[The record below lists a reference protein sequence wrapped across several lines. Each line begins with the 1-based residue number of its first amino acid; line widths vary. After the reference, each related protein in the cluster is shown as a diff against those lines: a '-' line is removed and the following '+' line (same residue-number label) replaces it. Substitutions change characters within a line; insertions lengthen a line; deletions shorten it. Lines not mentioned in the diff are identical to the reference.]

1 MAYSPAALFHGRRG
15 QTGGA
20 DEVADTVNIGN
31 GRLAMFVDVQRSLFS
46 DDQASRAEVEVLK
59 IGLSPQGHEHFI
71 ACEYL
76 PVLECRDDLRDSIPL
91 DVFDGL
97 FSTVEAASVLKALHK
112 HANEFRIEK
121 LKGTISPIDDSDLY
135 AERGKD

>member
-1 MAYSPAALFHGRRG
+1 MAYSPAALFHGSG
-15 QTGGA
+15 SQTGGT
-20 DEVADTVNIGN
+20 DEIADTVNVGN
-31 GRLAMFVDVQRSLFS
+31 GRLAMFIDGQRSLFS
-46 DDQASRAEVEVLK
+46 DDQAGRAEVEIFN

-71 ACEYL
+71 AGEYL
-76 PVLECRDDLRDSIPL
+76 PVLECRHDLRDSIPP

-97 FSTVEAASVLKALHK
+97 FSTVATAGMLKALHK

-121 LKGTISPIDDSDLY
+121 LKGTISSIDDRDLY